1 MKTDEGYKGNFTIHI
16 ISDVLSIIPAHDFVS
31 SIYSLIFAEG
41 LITNNFMEKINI
53 ITNAISS
60 AITFLEN
67 EIQCVEDECLAEEY
81 QAVIDEL
88 TNALRTAQEMANP

>member
-1 MKTDEGYKGNFTIHI
+1 MFYQLFRLMILL
-16 ISDVLSIIPAHDFVS
+16 VPF
-31 SIYSLIFAEG
+31 YSLIFAER
-41 LITNNFMEKINI
+41 LITNKFMEQINI

-81 QAVIDEL
+81 QEVIDTL

>member
-1 MKTDEGYKGNFTIHI
+1 MFHQLFRLVILL
-16 ISDVLSIIPAHDFVS
+16 VPFIPL
-31 SIYSLIFAEG
+31 YSRKDLQQMN
-41 LITNNFMEKINI
+41 LWKINI

>member
-1 MKTDEGYKGNFTIHI
+1 
-16 ISDVLSIIPAHDFVS
+16 
-31 SIYSLIFAEG
+31 
-41 LITNNFMEKINI
+41 MEKINI

-81 QAVIDEL
+81 QEVIDEL